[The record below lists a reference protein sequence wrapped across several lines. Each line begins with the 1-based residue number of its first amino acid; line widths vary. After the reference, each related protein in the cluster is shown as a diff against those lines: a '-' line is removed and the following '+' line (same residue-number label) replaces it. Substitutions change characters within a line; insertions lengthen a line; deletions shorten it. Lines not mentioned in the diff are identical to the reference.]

1 MTRTLLINQTAGYYK
16 GIEVNKKLI
25 GIVLAVM
32 LGIILIESYFL
43 LVQPN
48 QTASDVE
55 NPKDTTSQTP
65 GSSSPGET
73 SDSPSATDNSTLPDE
88 TSTESS
94 NGTNNV
100 VLNSFVPAVPEFT
113 VKLIDTSYDVPTT
126 YSTDPYTGK
135 TITQEG
141 YHVERR
147 TIEIRIKNQP
157 FATNPLSPR
166 EVMYNIRVKGYF
178 GQEWRELYHPS
189 DGYPTPSDS
198 EYTVLNFS
206 SSGGSDF
213 YGFRNALIVAPSRG
227 QVDFQVEAMYG
238 GIGKDL
244 EEGPLGPLYF
254 VGETSGWSKTQTI
267 TVP

>member
-1 MTRTLLINQTAGYYK
+1 M
-16 GIEVNKKLI
+16 NKKLI

-43 LVQPN
+43 LVRPN
-48 QTASDVE
+48 QTASDAE
-55 NPKDTTSQTP
+55 NPTDATSQTP
-65 GSSSPGET
+65 NSSSANET
-73 SDSPSATDNSTLPDE
+73 SNE
-88 TSTESS
+88 TR
-94 NGTNNV
+94 NGTSNAV
-100 VLNSFVPAVPEFT
+100 PNSFIPAVPEFT
-113 VKLIDTSYDVPTT
+113 VKLIDTSYDMPTT

-157 FATNPLSPR
+157 FSTNPLSPK

-227 QVDFQVEAMYG
+227 QVDIQVEAMYG

-254 VGETSGWSKTQTI
+254 VGETSGWSKTQTLTI
-267 TVP
+267 P